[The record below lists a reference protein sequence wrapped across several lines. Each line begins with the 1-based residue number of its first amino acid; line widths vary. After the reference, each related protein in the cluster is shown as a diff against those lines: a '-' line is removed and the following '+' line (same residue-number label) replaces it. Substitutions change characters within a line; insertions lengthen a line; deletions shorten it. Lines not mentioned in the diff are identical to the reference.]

1 LARLDDPEGFKSL
14 RDEVVIA
21 TGMLERRL
29 NLARS
34 DAEFISM
41 FPQVEKFLG
50 RVESLKKSSF
60 FLEQKSGAM
69 LSRAAAFRLM
79 QETMKVVAE
88 ELEGIPGYEEIMDR
102 IIDRLGPVVE
112 HASDPDTTAK

>member
-29 NLARS
+29 NLAS
-34 DAEFISM
+34 TDAEFISM
-41 FPQVEKFLG
+41 FPQIERFLH
-50 RVESLKKSSF
+50 RISDLKKSNL
-60 FLEQKSGAM
+60 FLEQKSGSM

-112 HASDPDTTAK
+112 HASDSDTTAK